1 MHEAPIPTAAD
12 IMSRRVVTLR
22 TNMRVIDAMRKLVRH
37 RISGAPVLDREGTLV
52 GLVSEFDCLRVVAS
66 GLYGHEELED
76 SEPLR
81 RVMTS
86 EVVTITPDT
95 DVFMITQLLVDK
107 RIRRVPVVVD
117 GRVTGIVSRHD
128 VLKGVH
134 KLRREQMKLQ
144 QRQFDKGLYLSA
156 TDETGEIS
164 NPFLE

>member
-1 MHEAPIPTAAD
+1 MQQIPIPTAAD
-12 IMSRRVVTLR
+12 VMSRRVVTLR
-22 TNMRVIDAMRKLVRH
+22 TNMRVIDAMRALIRH
-37 RISGAPVLDREGTLV
+37 RISGAPVLDRNGNLV

-86 EVVTITPDT
+86 EVVTILPDA

-117 GRVTGIVSRHD
+117 GRVLGIVSRHD
-128 VLKGVH
+128 VLRGVH
-134 KLRREQMKLQ
+134 QLRRRQMKMQ
-144 QRQFDKGLYLSA
+144 KRRAAKGLYLSA
-156 TDETGEIS
+156 IDDSGEIA
-164 NPFLE
+164 NPFL